1 MEPHSHHKNAIL
13 PSSSQDENLKEEE
26 VPDDDDSV
34 GGEVQGE
41 VNANDYIPNP
51 AAPANTKRKWQ
62 IMKEKVQMTED
73 DDFDE
78 QNAVIAEAA
87 EQPLDLIIPLLK
99 YQKEFLAW
107 ATIQELSAVRGGI
120 LADEMGMG
128 KTIQAISLVLA
139 RREVD
144 RAKSR
149 EAVGHTLVLV
159 PPVALSQ
166 WLDEISRLTSPGST
180 RVLQYHGPKRDKN
193 VQKLMNYDF
202 VLTTSPIVENE
213 YRKDEGV
220 DETMSPLHSIKWN
233 RIIVDEA
240 HDIKNRSSRTAKAVF
255 ALEATYRWA
264 LSGTP
269 LQNDVD
275 ELYSLIRFL
284 RVSPYSYYFCKKCDC
299 EVLDRSAHRK
309 CPSCPHNANQHIS
322 WWKENVDKRRNRAC
336 IFLKQNVLKDILL
349 RRTKLGRAADLAL
362 PSRIISLRR
371 DALSVVEAD
380 FYESLYKVSKTTFD
394 GYIQAGT
401 LMNNYAH
408 IFGLLIRLRQ
418 AVDHPYL
425 VSYSSPSGANANL
438 LDANKNEK
446 ECGFGHDPSKDY
458 FVTSSEHQASKTKL
472 KGFRASSILNRI
484 NLDDFKTSTKIE
496 ALREEIRFMV
506 ERDWSAKAIVFS
518 QFTSFLDLISYA
530 LGKSGVSCVQ
540 LVGSM
545 SKAAKDAALKN
556 FKEEPDCRVLLMS
569 LQAGGVAL
577 NLTAASHVFM
587 MDPWWNPAVER
598 QAQDRIHR
606 IGQCKPVRVVRFIM
620 EKTVEEKILTLQKK
634 KEDLFESTLGDSEEA
649 VVQKLGEDDIKSLFA

>member
-233 RIIVDEA
+233 RIIVDE
-240 HDIKNRSSRTAKAVF
+240 
-255 ALEATYRWA
+255 
-264 LSGTP
+264 G
-269 LQNDVD
+269 
-275 ELYSLIRFL
+275 
-284 RVSPYSYYFCKKCDC
+284 
-299 EVLDRSAHRK
+299 
-309 CPSCPHNANQHIS
+309 
-322 WWKENVDKRRNRAC
+322 
-336 IFLKQNVLKDILL
+336 
-349 RRTKLGRAADLAL
+349 KL
-362 PSRIISLRR
+362 
-371 DALSVVEAD
+371 
-380 FYESLYKVSKTTFD
+380 T
-394 GYIQAGT
+394 
-401 LMNNYAH
+401 
-408 IFGLLIRLRQ
+408 
-418 AVDHPYL
+418 
-425 VSYSSPSGANANL
+425 ANL
-438 LDANKNEK
+438 
-446 ECGFGHDPSKDY
+446 
-458 FVTSSEHQASKTKL
+458 
-472 KGFRASSILNRI
+472 I
-484 NLDDFKTSTKIE
+484 
-496 ALREEIRFMV
+496 
-506 ERDWSAKAIVFS
+506 
-518 QFTSFLDLISYA
+518 
-530 LGKSGVSCVQ
+530 
-540 LVGSM
+540 
-545 SKAAKDAALKN
+545 
-556 FKEEPDCRVLLMS
+556 
-569 LQAGGVAL
+569 
-577 NLTAASHVFM
+577 
-587 MDPWWNPAVER
+587 
-598 QAQDRIHR
+598 
-606 IGQCKPVRVVRFIM
+606 
-620 EKTVEEKILTLQKK
+620 
-634 KEDLFESTLGDSEEA
+634 
-649 VVQKLGEDDIKSLFA
+649 

>member
-34 GGEVQGE
+34 GGEVQGTASFLLGVIDARFAHTCLFSSCLAHTGE

-322 WWKENVDKRRNRAC
+322 WWKEVT
-336 IFLKQNVLKDILL
+336 L
-349 RRTKLGRAADLAL
+349 RCH
-362 PSRIISLRR
+362 
-371 DALSVVEAD
+371 
-380 FYESLYKVSKTTFD
+380 Y
-394 GYIQAGT
+394 
-401 LMNNYAH
+401 
-408 IFGLLIRLRQ
+408 
-418 AVDHPYL
+418 
-425 VSYSSPSGANANL
+425 
-438 LDANKNEK
+438 
-446 ECGFGHDPSKDY
+446 
-458 FVTSSEHQASKTKL
+458 
-472 KGFRASSILNRI
+472 
-484 NLDDFKTSTKIE
+484 
-496 ALREEIRFMV
+496 
-506 ERDWSAKAIVFS
+506 
-518 QFTSFLDLISYA
+518 
-530 LGKSGVSCVQ
+530 
-540 LVGSM
+540 
-545 SKAAKDAALKN
+545 
-556 FKEEPDCRVLLMS
+556 
-569 LQAGGVAL
+569 
-577 NLTAASHVFM
+577 
-587 MDPWWNPAVER
+587 
-598 QAQDRIHR
+598 
-606 IGQCKPVRVVRFIM
+606 
-620 EKTVEEKILTLQKK
+620 
-634 KEDLFESTLGDSEEA
+634 
-649 VVQKLGEDDIKSLFA
+649 